1 MELGTVVLR
10 ESVLVLAKVSFVL
23 SPLFRPIYLG
33 MSNCMISLPTIIS
46 NKLISRFIDRVID
59 RLIYQICIPIR
70 GEESVNS
77 IQ

>member
-33 MSNCMISLPTIIS
+33 MCNCMISLPTIIS

-59 RLIYQICIPIR
+59 GLIYQICIPIR
-70 GEESVNS
+70 GEEGVDS
-77 IQ
+77 I